1 MNFYT
6 GLVVNGF
13 ACLGL
18 AYSGCSVISAVF
30 FLTLSLMLH
39 GAVSSGTLASM
50 VDIAPNYAGITLGI
64 VSTATVITGFI
75 SPLIVGYLTFENQSI
90 KAWEHI
96 YEICAA
102 TLIGCGVLYMWLN
115 DTTVQPWNKA
125 PVNVIDDPKELV
137 PLHKNGSA
145 NDVVTSEKNEK
156 SRN

>member
-1 MNFYT
+1 
-6 GLVVNGF
+6 
-13 ACLGL
+13 
-18 AYSGCSVISAVF
+18 
-30 FLTLSLMLH
+30 
-39 GAVSSGTLASM
+39 M

-90 KAWEHI
+90 KAWEHV
-96 YEICAA
+96 YEICAG
-102 TLIGCGVLYMWLN
+102 TMIICGLLYIWLN
-115 DTTVQPWNKA
+115 DTAVQPWNKA
-125 PVNVIDDPKELV
+125 PVKVTDDPKELV